1 MEESELRQFIV
12 SYIENRKQA
21 KLDAFD
27 KAADKQRAALSGEAL
42 AAAELTLVQKRR
54 KIEHAYEVRTWLT
67 DAASK
72 ASQIK
77 RATHVLK
84 FTHSSAKGSSRL
96 DLFKDLSLPFLS
108 TASLSHPILD
118 TAVDNAAV
126 LGIATFLTEEHQGNS
141 LVAALQR
148 GDHRSLGALAENPQ
162 QLAQWL
168 AGFKQVLSDKQP
180 SSHSLA
186 KQIYFPVG
194 DGEYHLL
201 SPLYSSSLS
210 QALDQRL
217 NAVRFGEQAKAIRE
231 ARRQKRWHDEVDVN
245 YPGIAVQN
253 MGGDNKQNVSALN
266 VKRNGRSYLFNCS
279 PPQWRSQDKP
289 PVEHDTIF
297 RNSGEL
303 YTRTRDQLSAM
314 RKFLLSV
321 KEVDNNR
328 EIRNQRRRYLDQLI
342 DTLFGYVATVQNLRP
357 AGWSVDSR
365 LNVPL
370 QLWLDPLRGLQDKDF
385 LRERDAGDWQRE
397 VAYEFGR
404 WLNARLQ
411 HEKLIFGE
419 VERREWSTAALFK
432 QRLRETERLLKE
444 ELA

>member
-1 MEESELRQFIV
+1 MEESELTQFIV
-12 SYIENRKQA
+12 SYIETRKQA

-42 AAAELTLVQKRR
+42 AVAEVALLQQRR
-54 KIEHAYEVRTWLT
+54 EIEQAYEVRTWLT
-67 DAASK
+67 DAASR
-72 ASQIK
+72 AGQISLV
-77 RATHVLK
+77 THALK
-84 FTHSSAKGSSRL
+84 FTHSDAKGSSVFSTEPATAT
-96 DLFKDLSLPFLS
+96 DVLS
-108 TASLSHPILD
+108 TASLAQPAID
-118 TAVDNAAV
+118 AVGNAAALDV
-126 LGIATFLTEEHQGNS
+126 AKLLQTEHQGDS

-148 GDHRSLGALAENPQ
+148 GDHRALEALAENPE
-162 QLAQWL
+162 QLTQWL
-168 AGFKQVLSDKQP
+168 AGFRQVLSDKQP
-180 SSHSLA
+180 SSHKLA

-217 NAVRFGEQAKAIRE
+217 NLARFGEQAKAIRE
-231 ARRQKRWHDEVDVN
+231 ARYEKRWHDEVDVS

-253 MGGDNKQNVSALN
+253 MGGTKPQNISALN
-266 VKRNGRSYLFNCS
+266 SARSGRSYLLNCA
-279 PPQWRSQDKP
+279 PPQWRSQIKLP
-289 PVEHDTIF
+289 LEHDTIF
-297 RNSGEL
+297 RNNGEVDAL
-303 YTRTRDQLSAM
+303 TYVDRRDM
-314 RKFLLSV
+314 RQFLLSV
-321 KEVDNNR
+321 KDVENNR
-328 EIRNQRRRYLDQLI
+328 DIRNQRRRYLDQLI

-357 AGWSVDSR
+357 AGWSKDSR

-370 QLWLDPLRGLQDKDF
+370 QLWLDPFRCRQDDAF
-385 LRERDAGDWQRE
+385 CYAREGGDWKEQ
-397 VAYEFGR
+397 VAREFGL

-432 QRLRETERLLKE
+432 QRLRETERALKE

>member
-1 MEESELRQFIV
+1 MEEGELRQFIV

-21 KLDAFD
+21 KLDTFD

-42 AAAELTLVQKRR
+42 AEAELTLLQERR
-54 KIEHAYEVRTWLT
+54 EIELAYEVRSWLT
-67 DAASK
+67 YAASK
-72 ASQIK
+72 ANQIK

-96 DLFKDLSLPFLS
+96 DLVKDLSLPFLS
-108 TASLSHPILD
+108 TASLRHPILD

-126 LGIATFLTEEHQGNS
+126 LGIATFLTEEFQGDS
-141 LVAALQR
+141 LLAALQR
-148 GDHRSLGALAENPQ
+148 GDHRALEALAESPQ
-162 QLAQWL
+162 QLTQWL
-168 AGFKQVLSDKQP
+168 AGFGQVLTDKQP
-180 SSHSLA
+180 SSHKLA
-186 KQIYFPVG
+186 KQIYFPLG

-217 NAVRFGEQAKAIRE
+217 TAVRFGEQAKAIRE
-231 ARRQKRWHDEVDVN
+231 ARRQKRWHDEVDVS
-245 YPGIAVQN
+245 YPGVAVQN
-253 MGGDNKQNVSALN
+253 MGGGNQQNVSALN
-266 VKRNGRSYLFNCS
+266 VKRNGRSYLLS
-279 PPQWRSQDKP
+279 SAPPQWRSHIKP

-297 RNSGEL
+297 RERGEVDAL
-303 YTRTRDQLSAM
+303 TYADRREM
-314 RKFLLSV
+314 RQFLLSV
-321 KEVDNNR
+321 KEVENNR

-365 LNVPL
+365 LKRHL
-370 QLWLDPLRGLQDKDF
+370 QLWLDPWRGLQDKDF
-385 LRERDAGDWQRE
+385 LRERDAGDWKEQ
-397 VAYEFGR
+397 VAHEFGR

-419 VERREWSTAALFK
+419 VERREWSTATLFK
-432 QRLRETERLLKE
+432 QRLRETERALKG

>member
-1 MEESELRQFIV
+1 MEESELTQFIV
-12 SYIENRKQA
+12 SYIETRKQA

-42 AAAELTLVQKRR
+42 AAAEVAILQQRR
-54 KIEHAYEVRTWLT
+54 EIEQAYEVRTWLT
-67 DAASK
+67 DAASR
-72 ASQIK
+72 AGQISLV
-77 RATHVLK
+77 THALK
-84 FTHSSAKGSSRL
+84 FTHSDARGSSVFSTEPATAT
-96 DLFKDLSLPFLS
+96 DVLS
-108 TASLSHPILD
+108 TASLAQPAID
-118 TAVDNAAV
+118 AVGNAAALDV
-126 LGIATFLTEEHQGNS
+126 AKLLQTEHQGDS

-148 GDHRSLGALAENPQ
+148 SDHRALEALAENPE
-162 QLAQWL
+162 QLTQWL
-168 AGFKQVLSDKQP
+168 AGFGQVLSDKQP
-180 SSHSLA
+180 SSHKLA

-217 NAVRFGEQAKAIRE
+217 NLARFGEQAKAIRE
-231 ARRQKRWHDEVDVN
+231 ARRQKRWHDEVDVS

-253 MGGDNKQNVSALN
+253 MGGTKPQNISALN
-266 VKRNGRSYLFNCS
+266 SARSGRSYLLNCA
-279 PPQWRSQDKP
+279 PPQWRSQIKLP
-289 PVEHDTIF
+289 LEHDTIF
-297 RNSGEL
+297 RNNGEVDAL
-303 YTRTRDQLSAM
+303 TYVDRRDM
-314 RKFLLSV
+314 RQFLLSV
-321 KEVDNNR
+321 KDVENNR
-328 EIRNQRRRYLDQLI
+328 DIRNQRRRYLDQLI

-357 AGWSVDSR
+357 AGWSKDSR

-370 QLWLDPLRGLQDKDF
+370 QLWLDPFRCRQDDAF
-385 LRERDAGDWQRE
+385 CYAREGGDWKEQ
-397 VAYEFGR
+397 VAREFGL

-432 QRLRETERLLKE
+432 QRLRETERALKE

>member
-12 SYIENRKQA
+12 SYIETRKQT

-42 AAAELTLVQKRR
+42 AAAELTLAQKRR
-54 KIEHAYEVRTWLT
+54 KIEHVYEVRTWLT

-72 ASQIK
+72 ANQIK

-108 TASLSHPILD
+108 TASLSHPVLD

-126 LGIATFLTEEHQGNS
+126 LGIATFLTEEHQGDS

-148 GDHRSLGALAENPQ
+148 GDHRALEALAESPQ
-162 QLAQWL
+162 QLTQWL

-231 ARRQKRWHDEVDVN
+231 ARRQKRWHDEVDVS

-253 MGGDNKQNVSALN
+253 MGGGNQQNVSALN
-266 VKRNGRSYLFNCS
+266 VKRNGRSCLFNCS
-279 PPQWRSQDKP
+279 PPQWRSQLKP

-297 RNSGEL
+297 RERGEVDAL
-303 YTRTRDQLSAM
+303 TYVERREM
-314 RKFLLSV
+314 RQFLLSV
-321 KEVDNNR
+321 KDVDNNR

-411 HEKLIFGE
+411 HDKLIFGE

>member
-1 MEESELRQFIV
+1 MDESELTQFIV
-12 SYIENRKQA
+12 SYIETRKQA

-42 AAAELTLVQKRR
+42 AAAEVALLQQRR
-54 KIEHAYEVRTWLT
+54 EIEQAYEVRTWLT
-67 DAASK
+67 DAASR
-72 ASQIK
+72 AGQISLV
-77 RATHVLK
+77 THALK
-84 FTHSSAKGSSRL
+84 FTHSDAKGSSVFSAKTATAT
-96 DLFKDLSLPFLS
+96 DVLS
-108 TASLSHPILD
+108 TASLAQPAID
-118 TAVDNAAV
+118 AVGNAAALDV
-126 LGIATFLTEEHQGNS
+126 AKLLQTEHQGDS

-148 GDHRSLGALAENPQ
+148 GDHRALEALAESPQ
-162 QLAQWL
+162 QLTQWL
-168 AGFKQVLSDKQP
+168 AGFGQVLSDKQP
-180 SSHSLA
+180 SSHKLA

-217 NAVRFGEQAKAIRE
+217 NPARFGDQAKAIRE
-231 ARRQKRWHDEVDVN
+231 ARRQKRWHDEVDVS

-253 MGGDNKQNVSALN
+253 MGGTKPQNISALN
-266 VKRNGRSYLFNCS
+266 SARSGRSYLLNCA
-279 PPQWRSQDKP
+279 PPQWRSQIKP
-289 PVEHDTIF
+289 PLDSDTIF
-297 RNSGEL
+297 RNNGEVDAL
-303 YTRTRDQLSAM
+303 TYVDRRDM
-314 RKFLLSV
+314 RQFLLSV
-321 KEVDNNR
+321 KDVENNR
-328 EIRNQRRRYLDQLI
+328 DIRNQRRRYLDQLI

-357 AGWSVDSR
+357 AGWSKDSR

-370 QLWLDPLRGLQDKDF
+370 QLWLDPWRCQHDDAF
-385 LRERDAGDWQRE
+385 RYAREGGDWKEQ
-397 VAYEFGR
+397 VAREFGL

-432 QRLRETERLLKE
+432 RRLRETERALKE

>member
-1 MEESELRQFIV
+1 MSSEGLQAFIL
-12 SYIENRKQA
+12 SYIETRKQA

-42 AAAELTLVQKRR
+42 AAAEVTLLQQRR
-54 KIEHAYEVRTWLT
+54 EIELAYAVRTWLT
-67 DAASK
+67 DAASR
-72 ASQIK
+72 AGQISLV
-77 RATHVLK
+77 THALK
-84 FTHSSAKGSSRL
+84 FTHSDAKGSSVFSTEPATAT
-96 DLFKDLSLPFLS
+96 DVLS
-108 TASLSHPILD
+108 TASLAQPAID
-118 TAVDNAAV
+118 AVGNAAALDV
-126 LGIATFLTEEHQGNS
+126 AKLLQTEHQGDS

-148 GDHRSLGALAENPQ
+148 GDHRALEALAENPE
-162 QLAQWL
+162 QLTQWL
-168 AGFKQVLSDKQP
+168 AGFGQVLSDKQP
-180 SSHSLA
+180 SSHKLA

-217 NAVRFGEQAKAIRE
+217 NLARFGEQAKAIRE
-231 ARRQKRWHDEVDVN
+231 ARRQKRWHDEVDVS

-253 MGGDNKQNVSALN
+253 MGGTKPQNISALN
-266 VKRNGRSYLFNCS
+266 SARSGRSYLLNCA
-279 PPQWRSQDKP
+279 PPQWRSQIKLP
-289 PVEHDTIF
+289 LEHDTIF
-297 RNSGEL
+297 RNNGEVDAL
-303 YTRTRDQLSAM
+303 TYVDRRDM
-314 RKFLLSV
+314 RQFLLSV
-321 KEVDNNR
+321 KDVENNR
-328 EIRNQRRRYLDQLI
+328 DIRNQRRRYLDQLI

-357 AGWSVDSR
+357 AGWSKDSR

-370 QLWLDPLRGLQDKDF
+370 QLWLDPFRCRQDDAF
-385 LRERDAGDWQRE
+385 CYAREGGDWKEQ
-397 VAYEFGR
+397 VAREFGL

-432 QRLRETERLLKE
+432 QRLRETERALKE